1 MLRWSHD
8 HHRDVRGGLDAA
20 TSSHRVRDRHQGRH
34 VMTPIPSRSPDNAP
48 GLCSGRCPATTMLGL
63 SLYQTH
69 ATDLEKPQNPAFST
83 LVWQII
89 APTSLI
95 RGVNP
100 CCIGPLLHAQ

>member
-1 MLRWSHD
+1 
-8 HHRDVRGGLDAA
+8 
-20 TSSHRVRDRHQGRH
+20 
-34 VMTPIPSRSPDNAP
+34 
-48 GLCSGRCPATTMLGL
+48 MLGL

-100 CCIGPLLHAQ
+100 CCIGPLLHAQCRPIPHRAR